1 MDRTGVVRVL
11 DQVASLLELKGEN
24 PFRVRA
30 FRTAARTISSGTGDL
45 SAALDDGSLAA
56 ARGIGPAILQI
67 VTDLV
72 RHDRSRVF
80 EELRDEVPPVLLEML
95 AISGLGVAKVRLI
108 HEQLGIDTLTEL
120 EDAARD
126 GRLAKLPGFGPRSAE
141 NV

>member
-45 SAALDDGSLAA
+45 TAALDDGSLAA

-80 EELRDEVPPVLLEML
+80 EELRDEVPP
-95 AISGLGVAKVRLI
+95 RPPR
-108 HEQLGIDTLTEL
+108 D
-120 EDAARD
+120 ARD
-126 GRLAKLPGFGPRSAE
+126 QRDSASRRSASST
-141 NV
+141 NSLASTP